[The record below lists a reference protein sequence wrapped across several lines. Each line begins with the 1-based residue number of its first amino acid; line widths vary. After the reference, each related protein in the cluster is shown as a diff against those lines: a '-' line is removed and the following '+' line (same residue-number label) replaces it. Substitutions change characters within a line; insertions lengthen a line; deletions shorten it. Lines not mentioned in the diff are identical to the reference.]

1 MSDRLEVYKYT
12 NTDPKGMSD
21 TALRADALA
30 EANRL
35 HPKAKITDP
44 DWYVR
49 AVDWN
54 VEVLLGYRQDRNG
67 NDDLSKPIL
76 ANHCYVWLQRG
87 ELQFI
92 SKRRAELENASDK
105 GDAQL

>member
-12 NTDPKGMSD
+12 NTDPKNMSD
-21 TALRADALA
+21 TALRADALR
-30 EANRL
+30 EARETTG
-35 HPKAKITDP
+35 HQ
-44 DWYVR
+44 DWHIR

-54 VEVLLGYRQDRNG
+54 VQVLLGYKPDRDG

-76 ANHCYVWLQRG
+76 GNHCYVWLQRG

-92 SKRRAELENASDK
+92 SKRRAELEKAEEK
-105 GDAQL
+105 GAE